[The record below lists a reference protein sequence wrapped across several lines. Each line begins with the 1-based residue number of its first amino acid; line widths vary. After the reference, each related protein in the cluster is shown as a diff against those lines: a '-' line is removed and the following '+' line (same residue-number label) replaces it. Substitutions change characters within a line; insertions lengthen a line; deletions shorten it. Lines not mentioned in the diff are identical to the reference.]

1 MERKI
6 YVASSWDNPMQPSL
20 VEELRRRGHKV
31 YDFRHPHGQNCK
43 SVWEELNMKL
53 EGLYGE
59 DVAEALD
66 HPLAR
71 KRFLEHQ
78 EAMSDVDT
86 CILLLPSGRS
96 AHIEAGYLKGLGKKV
111 YVVGSVFDEL
121 RPELMYLAFDRFFF
135 LYENMFDALDEDDD
149 E

>member
-1 MERKI
+1 
-6 YVASSWDNPMQPSL
+6 
-20 VEELRRRGHKV
+20 
-31 YDFRHPHGQNCK
+31 
-43 SVWEELNMKL
+43 
-53 EGLYGE
+53 
-59 DVAEALD
+59 
-66 HPLAR
+66 
-71 KRFLEHQ
+71 
-78 EAMSDVDT
+78 MSEVDT

-121 RPELMYLAFDRFFF
+121 RLELMYLAFDRFFF